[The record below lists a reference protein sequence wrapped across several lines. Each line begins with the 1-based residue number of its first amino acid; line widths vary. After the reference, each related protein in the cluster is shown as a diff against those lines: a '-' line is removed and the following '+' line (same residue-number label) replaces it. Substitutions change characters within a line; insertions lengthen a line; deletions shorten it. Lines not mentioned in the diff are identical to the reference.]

1 MDRRGALGTERRAP
15 GQTEVIMV
23 EFSGMSPAIL
33 LIKEPILWYC
43 RSMDRFKETRGMSRD
58 AIDSFNDAIG
68 LLGLML
74 LGAVL
79 IYVVF
84 FW

>member
-1 MDRRGALGTERRAP
+1 
-15 GQTEVIMV
+15 
-23 EFSGMSPAIL
+23 
-33 LIKEPILWYC
+33 
-43 RSMDRFKETRGMSRD
+43 MDRFKETRGMSRD